1 MAPTTL
7 VVVVHDHWW
16 RLMVD
21 VVDVSPQGVS
31 RQCGSVPM
39 CPGVPVVTIDRG
51 SACVT
56 RCHCCYSY
64 TVQW

>member
-31 RQCGSVPM
+31 RQCRSVPM

-64 TVQW
+64 TVQ